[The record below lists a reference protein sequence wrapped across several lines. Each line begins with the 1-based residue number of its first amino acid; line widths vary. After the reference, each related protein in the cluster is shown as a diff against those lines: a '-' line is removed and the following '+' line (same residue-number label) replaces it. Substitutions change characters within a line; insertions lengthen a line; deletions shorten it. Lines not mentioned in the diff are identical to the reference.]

1 MCIGKPTV
9 LNLNDRAKKNIL
21 SSLKLLVVLGWL
33 ICWPGVG
40 QGTESS
46 TDVMRSINFL
56 GDRTIEQA
64 APVDGKISTEERI
77 EKIES
82 TLESIKITGEKA
94 EGRSYYNKMISLEL
108 IHYVKI
114 MVGILIVIAV
124 VFPFTIWL
132 MSRKRLL
139 GLSGLSTEVTA
150 TLLLVEE
157 RQAKLA
163 NILKEIQEEVDYMHT
178 MSATDLKKLIDQAER
193 YLKQNQKDLERTGA
207 HTNTGK
213 RSQ

>member
-1 MCIGKPTV
+1 MCLGKVTV
-9 LNLNDRAKKNIL
+9 LNFKDRSKKNVF
-21 SSLKLLVVLGWL
+21 SVLKLAVILGWMV
-33 ICWPGVG
+33 CCPGLG
-40 QGTESS
+40 HG
-46 TDVMRSINFL
+46 DDSIKEVPGPVDSL
-56 GDRTIEQA
+56 GSWTIEQGT
-64 APVDGKISTEERI
+64 PLEKKISTEERI

-108 IHYVKI
+108 VHYVKI

-124 VFPFTIWL
+124 VFPVTIWL

-150 TLLLVEE
+150 TLLVVEE

-163 NILKEIQEEVDYMHT
+163 NILKEIQEEIDYLHT
-178 MSATDLKKLIDQAER
+178 MSATDLKKLIDQAEK
-193 YLKQNQKDLERTGA
+193 YLKQNKQDLERAGS
-207 HTNTGK
+207 HSNTGK
-213 RSQ
+213 LS

>member
-1 MCIGKPTV
+1 MYVRKPAA
-9 LNLNDRAKKNIL
+9 LNSKDLMKKNVF
-21 SSLKLLVVLGWL
+21 SLLRLAVLLGLMVWS
-33 ICWPGVG
+33 PGLG
-40 QGTESS
+40 QGAESTKDATGLVDS
-46 TDVMRSINFL
+46 VGTRSIEH
-56 GDRTIEQA
+56 D
-64 APVDGKISTEERI
+64 APFEKKISTEERI

-124 VFPFTIWL
+124 VFPVTIWL

-150 TLLLVEE
+150 TLLVVEE
-157 RQAKLA
+157 RQAKLT
-163 NILKEIQEEVDYMHT
+163 NILKEIQEEIDYLHT
-178 MSATDLKKLIDQAER
+178 MSATDLKKLIDQAEK
-193 YLKQNQKDLERTGA
+193 YLKQNQQDLEHAGS
-207 HTNTGK
+207 HSNKGK
-213 RSQ
+213 RN